1 MEQASGDKP
10 GAVMSVAREAN
21 GKRCAL
27 MSEAEQQ
34 QQETDGRAGRA
45 QKDEVALSLC
55 SSVYDTTP
63 ATQLRRLSSHT
74 SPSISSRAT
83 VLPSY
88 VQSCRGR
95 EIPPLLP
102 VLPHL
107 TIHLVASDGS
117 SLIRAELSR
126 SRNPS
131 APDSRFLSEDL
142 PTSRSGDPGQ
152 AAFSA
157 IAGSPLAASATIRIG
172 IGGCA
177 GCSGD
182 ET

>member
-95 EIPPLLP
+95 EIPPLPTAVSFPKTYLP
-102 VLPHL
+102 ADPEIQARLHSVLLPDPRWLHQ
-107 TIHLVASDGS
+107 
-117 SLIRAELSR
+117 RR
-126 SRNPS
+126 S
-131 APDSRFLSEDL
+131 A
-142 PTSRSGDPGQ
+142 
-152 AAFSA
+152 
-157 IAGSPLAASATIRIG
+157 
-172 IGGCA
+172 
-177 GCSGD
+177 
-182 ET
+182 